1 ARRGDTDMALQLKEA
16 FDAKA
21 DARRLQLTHPDPDP
35 ITEPK
40 AAAPGENVLQQTRDG
55 QTPETPDT
63 TAPPTP
69 DQIHDQLFAPQHP
82 EAPDPLDTVLDA
94 AAKEHDL
101 LPSQLRQQLDDLV
114 TEAKS
119 LNSRAVELDYL
130 LDPTRTDALSQAV
143 TDARN
148 TGRLTDAQTTLGE
161 LRDLVTAADRQAVRD
176 PLDDVIGEAA
186 RERGLDPVE
195 LRRRLDDAVVEVQGL
210 ESRAL
215 RHVAHLSP
223 EVTEAVEE
231 LFMAVVNARPA
242 GRLDEAEEALVQL
255 RAIVDL
261 AERTALREPLDP
273 HIDTAAKELGMPP
286 AQLRQQLDDLVTEAT
301 TLRNRAV
308 ELDHLLDT
316 TRTDALSQTVTDAR
330 RTGRLTD
337 ARTALDELRDIVTAA
352 EEASRTRYPQSDQ
365 PVTPDPDLRDSEQ
378 MAGGQL
384 KPVLPVNEP
393 QQSIADILG
402 GIKPQ
407 TPQESTAA
415 VTPSVGQTLHT
426 DTDTDTA
433 EPQDTAPDTAPDTDA
448 DTAPDTVPG
457 EVVAASRDSLLG
469 RSVESIVLPD
479 PDELQALLVEP
490 GRTTDD

>member
-1 ARRGDTDMALQLKEA
+1 D
-16 FDAKA
+16 
-21 DARRLQLTHPDPDP
+21 
-35 ITEPK
+35 
-40 AAAPGENVLQQTRDG
+40 
-55 QTPETPDT
+55 
-63 TAPPTP
+63 
-69 DQIHDQLFAPQHP
+69 
-82 EAPDPLDTVLDA
+82 
-94 AAKEHDL
+94 HDL

-119 LNSRAVELDYL
+119 LNSRAVELDHL
-130 LDPTRTDALSQAV
+130 LDTTRTDQLTQAV
-143 TDARN
+143 TEARN

-186 RERGLDPVE
+186 REQGLDPVE

-242 GRLDEAEEALVQL
+242 GRLDDAEEALVQL

-261 AERTALREPLDP
+261 TEKTALREPLDQ

-286 AQLRQQLDDLVTEAT
+286 AQLRQQLDGIWEESRDLSRT
-301 TLRNRAV
+301 AV
-308 ELDHLLDT
+308 DLEPHLDT
-316 TRTDALSQTVTDAR
+316 PQVLELSQTVTDAR

-337 ARTALDELRDIVTAA
+337 AQTALDELRDIITAA
-352 EEASRTRYPQSDQ
+352 EEASRTGFPVSDQ
-365 PVTPDPDLRDSEQ
+365 PVAPDPDLRYSEP

-384 KPVLPVNEP
+384 KPVPGESLPTALLSPLPQVQPETPVTEP
-393 QQSIADILG
+393 SISDILG

-407 TPQESTAA
+407 APQESTAA

-426 DTDTDTA
+426 DTDTDTDTVTAPDTAPDTA
-433 EPQDTAPDTAPDTDA
+433 EPQDTAPDTDTGS
-448 DTAPDTVPG
+448 APDTVPG
-457 EVVAASRDSLLG
+457 EVVAASRVSLLG

-490 GRTTDD
+490 GRTTDDAPTAPTAPTAPGASIGLEAYAERFAQAPPEVTHTLWTLAASLVASRDPDAELPGTSR